1 MAYRCLCNGGARC
14 AVDWSN
20 CGTLVPLR
28 GALLGFGA
36 YATYHLTQL
45 AALKA
50 WPYWLA
56 ALDMA

>member
-1 MAYRCLCNGGARC
+1 M
-14 AVDWSN
+14 DWSN